1 MASDHSAW
9 IYGLQQNTENR
20 SNLAVV
26 NIGETDSSPD
36 TLNVEIFDGDTGTKA
51 VTIEGISLN
60 ARDWKQFGA
69 ILADYTYGVTQGYA
83 RVTKTGGNNR
93 FITYG
98 VVNDGGQPG
107 QRTGDGAF
115 ISSSH

>member
-1 MASDHSAW
+1 M
-9 IYGLQQNTENR
+9 
-20 SNLAVV
+20 

-36 TLNVEIFDGDTGTKA
+36 TLNVEIFDGDTGTRA
-51 VTIEGISLN
+51 ATIEGIGLD
-60 ARDWKQFGA
+60 ARGWKQFGA
-69 ILADYTYGVTQGYA
+69 LLADYTSGVSQGYA

-98 VVNDGGQPG
+98 VVNDGGEPG

-115 ISSSH
+115 IAGAP